1 MAGLHLSCCLVVM
14 RLKTRKKRRLKKLRV
29 FLKLKKIAFIAK
41 KDDGESDLPSTL
53 EDPRLIKLATVNTEQ
68 MVEEINGEERGR
80 FATLAGATLVT
91 GGNWRAADEC
101 MALIERRISLLKAIS
116 NI

>member
-1 MAGLHLSCCLVVM
+1 M
-14 RLKTRKKRRLKKLRV
+14 KV

-41 KDDGESDLPSTL
+41 KDDGESDLPSIL